1 MIRHDQNLRSLVK
14 FDWNVTQIPSMLKMS
29 MKTLHVIFLII
40 RPFIYAFVS
49 YAGLKYK
56 DVLRCVRCYAC
67 AEKLMKVLIF
77 STKIALALALALF
90 CIIIRLTVLRE
101 SLYNRDIYNSIKW
114 FQSNQRLF
122 LSWTKCFRLIQTIW
136 ISIFSC

>member
-1 MIRHDQNLRSLVK
+1 
-14 FDWNVTQIPSMLKMS
+14 MS

-101 SLYNRDIYNSIKW
+101 SLYNRDIYNSIK
-114 FQSNQRLF
+114 
-122 LSWTKCFRLIQTIW
+122 
-136 ISIFSC
+136 